1 MTDRPA
7 VADDVDAQRRA
18 NDRLWARQGLVGIY
32 ANRVLRP
39 VEVMLLVRY
48 RTQLAGRTLEI
59 GCGGGRLTG
68 YLVEMSRAVH
78 AIDVSPEMIA
88 YCQRAYP
95 QATYSQKDVRDVAA
109 FGTATF
115 DVVVAGNNVLD
126 VLDDAER
133 NAVLQSIRQVLTVGG
148 LLIMSSHNRA
158 FVPRLDG
165 PLQIRNRRLVDAA
178 RDLVHWPSWR
188 RNRQQLLPYE
198 RTEPD
203 YSILNDKSH
212 DFMALHYYIERD
224 AQERQLAA
232 HGFELLECRDQADR
246 LVASGETAPADPE
259 LHYVARRLPDPADL
273 TSPRATA

>member
-7 VADDVDAQRRA
+7 VADDVDPQRRA
-18 NDRLWARQGLVGIY
+18 NDRLWARRGLVGIY

-39 VEVMLLVRY
+39 AEVMLLVRY
-48 RTQLAGRTLEI
+48 RTQLAGRALEI

-68 YLVEMSRAVH
+68 YLVEIASAVH
-78 AIDVSPEMIA
+78 AIDVSPEMID
-88 YCQRAYP
+88 YCRRAYP
-95 QATYSQKDVRDVAA
+95 QATFSLEDVRNVAT
-109 FGTATF
+109 FGAGSF

-133 NAVLQSIRQVLTVGG
+133 NAVLESIHQVLTAGG

-158 FVPRLDG
+158 FVPRLDR
-165 PLQIRNRRLVDAA
+165 PLEIRNRRLIDAA
-178 RDLVHWPSWR
+178 RDLARWPSWR
-188 RNRQQLLPYE
+188 RNRRRLLPYE

-212 DFMALHYYIERD
+212 DFMALHYYIARN

-246 LVASGETAPADPE
+246 LVASGETAAADPE
-259 LHYVARRLPDPADL
+259 LHYVARRPPDPADL